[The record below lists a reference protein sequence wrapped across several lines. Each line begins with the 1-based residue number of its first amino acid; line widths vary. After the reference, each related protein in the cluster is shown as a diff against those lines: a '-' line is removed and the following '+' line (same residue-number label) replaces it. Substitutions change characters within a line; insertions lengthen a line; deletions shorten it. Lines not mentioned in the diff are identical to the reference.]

1 LTSTKQTGTL
11 YNCVRIYG
19 TAFLECSVTIIPT
32 KDNVAKE
39 EESTDY
45 IT

>member
-11 YNCVRIYG
+11 YNCVRIYV
-19 TAFLECSVTIIPT
+19 TAFLECSVTVIPT

-39 EESTDY
+39 DESTNHN
-45 IT
+45 T